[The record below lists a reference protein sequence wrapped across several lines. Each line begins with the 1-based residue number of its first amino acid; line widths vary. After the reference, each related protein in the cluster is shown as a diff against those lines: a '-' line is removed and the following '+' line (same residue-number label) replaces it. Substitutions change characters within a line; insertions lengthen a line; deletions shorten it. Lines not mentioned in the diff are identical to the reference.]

1 MGKPWYL
8 SKTKLGS
15 VLIGASMILGGIG
28 FYLTGETDLDATF
41 KAIFGGI
48 GAILIGTG
56 LRDAISNLE

>member
-28 FYLTGETDLDATF
+28 FYLTGQSDIEGAL
-41 KAIFGGI
+41 KAVIGGI

-56 LRDAISNLE
+56 LRDAITNLE

>member
-1 MGKPWYL
+1 M
-8 SKTKLGS
+8 SKTKVGS

-28 FYLTGETDLDATF
+28 FYLTGKSDLETALHAV
-41 KAIFGGI
+41 FGGI